1 MIHVRAAQK
10 TDVPLIAQWYAHS
23 LEQTVSTV
31 ELHQAI
37 ERDRALLV
45 VAVEGDRL
53 CGFAHAVWSGGPFE
67 LLGLVVHPSYQR
79 QGVGLTLMRDILA
92 NIRKDDATEL
102 WLEVRA
108 DNAAA
113 IALYIQCGARV
124 TGQRKGYY
132 RDGVDAVLMSY
143 SGVET
148 D

>member
-10 TDVPLIAQWYAHS
+10 TDVPLIARWYARF
-23 LEQTVSTV
+23 LEQTASTV
-31 ELHQAI
+31 ELSHAI
-37 ERDRALLV
+37 ERDRERLV

-67 LLGLVVHPSYQR
+67 LLGLVVHPSYRR
-79 QGVGLTLMRDILA
+79 QGVGLTLMRDILT
-92 NIRKDDATEL
+92 NIQKDDATEL

-108 DNAAA
+108 DNVAA
-113 IALYIQCGARV
+113 IALYNQCGARV

-143 SGVET
+143 SGAET
-148 D
+148 E